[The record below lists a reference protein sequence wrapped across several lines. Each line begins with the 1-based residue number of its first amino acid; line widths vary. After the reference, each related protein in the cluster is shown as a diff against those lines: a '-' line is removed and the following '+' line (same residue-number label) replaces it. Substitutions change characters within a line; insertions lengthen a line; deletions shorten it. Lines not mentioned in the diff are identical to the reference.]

1 MKNNFPQILWKT
13 GFHCSVDELL
23 EFTFSMTSMENKFPV
38 EFNLAGADEFTL
50 NELKLFNNFE
60 GNLKSYYNGK

>member
-1 MKNNFPQILWKT
+1 MSFRWYVDVANE
-13 GFHCSVDELL
+13 FHSSVDELL

>member
-1 MKNNFPQILWKT
+1 MSFRWYVDVVNE
-13 GFHCSVDELL
+13 FHSSVDELL

-38 EFNLAGADEFTL
+38 EFNLAGGDEFTL